1 MCNTYMHHLHLVNAH
16 LSMLCEH
23 RQFENYGL
31 KHLEGKVAKYID
43 IAIVSFR
50 ILHVF
55 LVSI

>member
-1 MCNTYMHHLHLVNAH
+1 MHHLHLVNAH